1 MSGPRVI
8 HWRDREHAPG
18 FVYVGRAAP
27 RLGLPESPFANPF
40 KIGTD
45 GGRTDVIQKYRTWIL
60 GRPDLLLRL
69 RELRGRPL
77 ACWCA
82 PEACHADILTAF
94 VDADEILDELKA
106 SGVSLEVVEGR
117 LRLRPAE
124 KAGEGLV
131 GRLRPLKAEI
141 LDLLATDDPS
151 ELWRRAVELVAESCR
166 IPPDI
171 LEDLKA
177 AKVRWTS

>member
-1 MSGPRVI
+1 MRGPRVI

-40 KIGTD
+40 RIGPD
-45 GGRTDVIQKYRTWIL
+45 GGRSDVIQRYRSWIL
-60 GRPDLLLRL
+60 GRPDLLYRL
-69 RELRGRPL
+69 PELRGRPL

-82 PEACHADILTAF
+82 PEACHGDVLAAL

-106 SGVSLEVVEGR
+106 SGVSLEVAEGR

-124 KAGEGLV
+124 KADAALV
-131 GRLRPLKAEI
+131 DRLRPLKAEI
-141 LDLLATDDPS
+141 LDLLQANDPG
-151 ELWRRAVELVAESCR
+151 ELWRRAIDLVAQSCQ

-171 LEDLKA
+171 LEDVKR
-177 AKVRWTS
+177 AKVKWR